1 VRDVVGAG
9 DPALPRWRRQR
20 ERGSPAL
27 MSFIAGVALRIGRPA
42 AARMLP
48 LICAYFMVFSRHAR
62 RASRG
67 YLTRVLGRP
76 ATWRDMYGQFHAFA
90 TTILDRVLWLSGR
103 TGDYDVAMH
112 GVDALDAALAEGRG
126 CLLVGAHYGS
136 FELLRVLAT
145 TRPGLRVR
153 ALMHPHND
161 RKLAAVLDRRT
172 TVHPDPIIELGR
184 PETMLEV
191 REALAGGAAV
201 AMLADRATREGDMVA
216 CPFLGG
222 PARFPRGPFKLAAV
236 LGVPV
241 VLFSAAWQGGRR
253 YDVAFEAFGA
263 VRGGDIDGAVGRYA
277 AWLEAACRRSPAN
290 WFNFYDFWAP

>member
-1 VRDVVGAG
+1 MRDVVGTR

-27 MSFIAGVALRIGRPA
+27 MAFIAGVALRIGRPA
-42 AARMLP
+42 ASLMLP
-48 LICAYFMVFSRHAR
+48 PICAYFMVFSRHAR
-62 RASRG
+62 RASRDF
-67 YLTRVLGRP
+67 LTRALGRP
-76 ATWRDMYGQFHAFA
+76 ATWRDMYRQFHCFA
-90 TTILDRVLWLSGR
+90 TTILDRVLWLAGR
-103 TGDYDVAMH
+103 TGEYEVAMR
-112 GVDALDAALAEGRG
+112 GVEALDDALADGRG

-161 RKLAAVLDRRT
+161 RKLAGVLDRRT

-201 AMLADRATREGDMVA
+201 ALLADRATREGDMVA
-216 CPFLGG
+216 CPFLGA
-222 PARFPRGPFKLAAV
+222 PARLPRGPFKLAAV

-241 VLFSAAWQGGRR
+241 VLFSAAWNGGRR
-253 YDVAFEAFGA
+253 YEVAFEAFGEVRAAETDRA
-263 VRGGDIDGAVGRYA
+263 VERYA
-277 AWLEAACRRSPAN
+277 RWLEAACRRSPEN